1 MRLAQLLSALLA
13 GLLFGSGLI
22 LAGMTN
28 PEKVRAFL
36 DLGGKWDPS
45 LALVMAAAIAI
56 AMPAYAWSKRR
67 GTTLAGV
74 PVALSVRRRID
85 RQLLCGSV
93 VFGIGW
99 GLLGVCPGPGLV
111 AAASGDG
118 GALAFVAAM
127 SAGMLLAGRLSRQ

>member
-45 LALVMAAAIAI
+45 LALVMAAAL
-56 AMPAYAWSKRR
+56 MLFLMLRW
-67 GTTLAGV
+67 LN
-74 PVALSVRRRID
+74 
-85 RQLLCGSV
+85 
-93 VFGIGW
+93 GI
-99 GLLGVCPGPGLV
+99 
-111 AAASGDG
+111 
-118 GALAFVAAM
+118 M
-127 SAGMLLAGRLSRQ
+127 REKNIH

>member
-36 DLGGKWDPS
+36 DIGGKWDPS
-45 LALVMAAAIAI
+45 LALVMAAAIAV

-67 GTTLAGV
+67 GATLPGA
-74 PVALSVRRRID
+74 PVALANRRQID
-85 RQLLCGSV
+85 RQLLCGSA

-99 GLLGVCPGPGLV
+99 GVLGVCPGPGLV

-118 GALAFVAAM
+118 GAIAFVAAM
-127 SAGMLLAGRLSRQ
+127 SAGMLLAGRLSRK